1 MDLHRAVLAL
11 TLLLLPLAAGAQ
23 TVIESVAAKVDGTVI
38 TYSEI
43 LQEGALLN
51 IENGVPMTAP
61 LSKELKEKIL
71 DSLTVR
77 TMVFLESRERSLP
90 VDEQAVTEMLTTYEK
105 IPFITDFLKSFELT
119 ALEFRMIVK
128 KRLIVRLMTDDLLK
142 RKFAGRAAPTEEE
155 KKRAIEEWFSTLRKK
170 HRIIN
175 YAIP

>member
-1 MDLHRAVLAL
+1 MDLHRAVFAL
-11 TLLLLPLAAGAQ
+11 TLLFLPLAADAQ
-23 TVIESVAAKVDGTVI
+23 TVIESVAAKVDETVI

-43 LQEGALLN
+43 LREGALLN
-51 IENGVPMTAP
+51 IENGIPMNAP
-61 LSKELKEKIL
+61 LSKELKGKIL
-71 DSLTVR
+71 DSLIVR

-105 IPFITDFLKSFELT
+105 IPSIADFLKTFELT

-128 KRLIVRLMTDDLLK
+128 KRLVARLMIDELVK
-142 RKFAGRAAPTEEE
+142 RKFAGRAAPTEED
-155 KKRAIEEWFSTLRKK
+155 KKKATEEWFSTLRKK